1 MCTYTDLSPGVAGGG
16 VHHEEQEKGWDC
28 VSSAVLF
35 VRGLIQETLVQD
47 QLMPGAALGA
57 RDAEISEA

>member
-1 MCTYTDLSPGVAGGG
+1 